1 MDPFTIGLIM
11 AAIAAAGA
19 TAQGV
24 AQHQQAKAAAKD
36 QARVAEANARA
47 AELEGR
53 AAEETALANA
63 RREQV
68 NKRRALAHSRALYG
82 ASGAA
87 LDSGSPLATLGQQ
100 AADLQ
105 LAADDAAVGG
115 ATARASALSQ
125 AGLYR
130 MQGQTALNSLKG
142 YKTLIGVNAATAAL
156 SGGLSGFAMAGGF
169 SPKPKQDVQPQA

>member
-1 MDPFTIGLIM
+1 MDPFTIGAIM
-11 AAIAAAGA
+11 AIVAAASA
-19 TAQGV
+19 TVQGV
-24 AQHQQAKAAAKD
+24 AQHQQAKAEAKD

-47 AELEGR
+47 AELEGK

-68 NKRRALAHSRALYG
+68 NKRRQLAHARALYG

-87 LDSGSPLATLGQQ
+87 LDSGSPLATLGQM

-105 LAADDAAVGG
+105 LSADDAAVGG

-142 YKTLIGVNAATAAL
+142 YKTLIGINAGTAAL
-156 SGGLSGFAMAGGF
+156 SSGLSAFAMSGGF
-169 SPKPKQDVQPQA
+169 SGSAKASAPD